1 MADSKMDD
9 TAQCALI
16 LNRDRLHTTV
26 LGVER
31 IKRNLSLEVDDVV
44 IWCREKIQNANAT
57 ITRRGKNWYVNIDDC
72 EITVNA
78 HSYTIITAH
87 KIKV

>member
-1 MADSKMDD
+1 MDKTELLAHLD
-9 TAQCALI
+9 KI
-16 LNRDRLHTTV
+16 HTTP

-31 IKRNLSLEVDDVV
+31 IRKNLSLDVDDVV
-44 IWCREKIQNANAT
+44 EWCVKIIADDNSS
-57 ITRRGKNWYVNIDDC
+57 IYRKGKNWYVNKDDC

-87 KIKV
+87 RKRKR